1 MSKNINSTSSNFTI
15 YLIIILILC
24 GSIFAI
30 FFQKSVNFKN
40 KDYSNKNEVN
50 ELNENYILNID
61 NDTLNIDDNS
71 KTSNDITHSDPAADI
86 ILDKANY
93 KDENSTQFNFNRL
106 FDSLKKINKEKK
118 TLKGPTNYNF
128 YTQST
133 TQDNLRM
140 NLSIISKY
148 VILLLN
154 NDAYYDFQVTNFGDV
169 EIWIDKKGNEEIKYE
184 LFLWDKKNYF
194 QVKLK
199 VHILKFI
206 EKDEIKKYG
215 IRDKHYIFNY
225 YNIGFPHL
233 DQLIP
238 LPEEISVSGRFDLGT
253 TTVHPNNP
261 SKIRLLYINSIEVQN
276 STLIVDY
283 DKDKYPF
290 NKLEVGEKGF
300 SGVNDGSLE
309 YTGLSKNATRN
320 DPYVEF
326 GREYNKWP
334 TLYQEPDYIAQY
346 PAKNPPKHW
355 DDSGIYYY
363 GENDA
368 SALDKSKCLNTE
380 TGVAWSAE
388 KMPLQPQYWPTLATL
403 PRNCGTYNDLFDLS
417 KGPVGN
423 NTFIGG
429 GKM

>member
-1 MSKNINSTSSNFTI
+1 MSKNINSKSANFTI

-30 FFQKSVNFKN
+30 YFQNSTKN
-40 KDYSNKNEVN
+40 KDISLNQNEYSINEFDK
-50 ELNENYILNID
+50 ELDENYLTNKSYKNNIIQ
-61 NDTLNIDDNS
+61 N
-71 KTSNDITHSDPAADI
+71 DPAQDI
-86 ILDKANY
+86 ILDQPNY
-93 KDENSTQFNFNRL
+93 KIENSTQFNFKRL
-106 FDSLKKINKEKK
+106 FESLKKINRETKK
-118 TLKGPTNYNF
+118 LNDSTNYNF

-133 TQDNLRM
+133 TEDKLRM

-148 VILLLN
+148 IILLIN
-154 NDAYYDFQVTNFGDV
+154 NDGYYDFNVTNFGDV
-169 EIWIDKKGNEEIKYE
+169 EVWIDKKGNEEIKYE

-194 QVKLK
+194 QLKIK

-206 EKDEIKKYG
+206 EKEDMKSYG

-253 TTVHPNNP
+253 TTIRPNNP
-261 SKIRLLYINSIEVQN
+261 SKIKLLYINNIQVQN

-283 DKDKYPF
+283 EKDKYPF
-290 NKLEVGEKGF
+290 NKLEVGDKGF
-300 SGVNDGSLE
+300 SGVNDSTLE
-309 YTGLSKNATRN
+309 YTGLNKNATRN

-334 TLYQEPDYIAQY
+334 TLYQEPDYIAQF

-363 GENDA
+363 GENDTP
-368 SALDKSKCLNTE
+368 ALDKSKCLNTE

-388 KMPLQPQYWPTLATL
+388 KLPLQPQFWPTLATL
-403 PRNCGTYNDLFDLS
+403 PRNCGTYNDLFDIS

-429 GKM
+429 GKK

>member
-1 MSKNINSTSSNFTI
+1 MSKNMNSKSANFTI

-30 FFQKSVNFKN
+30 YFQSSIKN
-40 KDYSNKNEVN
+40 KDKYNINEFGIK
-50 ELNENYILNID
+50 ELDENYLNG
-61 NDTLNIDDNS
+61 NNIIKQD
-71 KTSNDITHSDPAADI
+71 DPAQDI
-86 ILDKANY
+86 ILDQPNY
-93 KDENSTQFNFNRL
+93 KIENSTQFNFKRL
-106 FDSLKKINKEKK
+106 FDSLKKINRETKK
-118 TLKGPTNYNF
+118 LHDSTNYNF

-133 TQDNLRM
+133 TEDKLRM

-148 VILLLN
+148 VILLIN
-154 NDAYYDFQVTNFGDV
+154 NDGYYDFNVTNFGDV

-194 QVKLK
+194 QLKLK

-206 EKDEIKKYG
+206 EEQEIKPYG

-253 TTVHPNNP
+253 TTIRPNNP
-261 SKIRLLYINSIEVQN
+261 SKIKLLYINSIQVQN

-283 DKDKYPF
+283 EKDKYPF
-290 NKLEVGEKGF
+290 NKLEVGDKGF
-300 SGVNDGSLE
+300 SGVNDSTLE
-309 YTGLSKNATRN
+309 YTGLNKNATRN

-334 TLYQEPDYIAQY
+334 TLYEEPDYIAQF

-363 GENDA
+363 GDDDTP
-368 SALDKSKCLNTE
+368 ALDKSKCLNTE

-388 KMPLQPQYWPTLATL
+388 KLPLQPQFWPTLATL
-403 PRNCGTYNDLFDLS
+403 PRNCGTYNDLFDIS

-429 GKM
+429 GKR